1 MVFSG
6 LYRIFLPLGIL
17 RAIMR
22 SVFPIA
28 LLILALLLF
37 SAGCT
42 APGPGSPD
50 SSAPPSPGSPLRA
63 PDSPSPRADLNQ
75 VRTVHVNDIDIA
87 YKDLGRGEP
96 LILIMGYGMTMDLW
110 PPGLLAN
117 LSSKYR
123 VIIFDNRGMGN
134 TTASEKPFSLSL
146 FADDTAGLMDALN
159 ISKADV
165 LGWSMGADVAQE
177 LALHHPGKVDRL
189 ILYAGTS
196 GGKESVPASPDVIEK
211 LTNSSGSARERGE
224 RFFSLLFPAE
234 WLRGHPDSLAYFPI
248 PTESSPAESYV
259 RQVEAISSWNG
270 TYSRL
275 PGIRSPTLV
284 LTGADDVISVPG
296 NAFVIGGRIP
306 GAWVIQVPGGGHG
319 MMYQFPEQFERIVN
333 FFLAP

>member
-1 MVFSG
+1 MRPAF
-6 LYRIFLPLGIL
+6 PL
-17 RAIMR
+17 
-22 SVFPIA
+22 A
-28 LLILALLLF
+28 LFILALLLF

-42 APGPGSPD
+42 APPPNPGLPDNSSPSLPGSPHTNPVTQVPLVNP
-50 SSAPPSPGSPLRA
+50 AP
-63 PDSPSPRADLNQ
+63 
-75 VRTVHVNDIDIA
+75 VRTVRVDDINIS
-87 YKDLGRGEP
+87 YKDFGQGKP
-96 LILIMGYGMTMDLW
+96 LLLIIGYGMTMDLW

-117 LSSKYR
+117 LSSTHR
-123 VIIFDNRGMGN
+123 VIVFDNRGMGN

-146 FADDTAGLMDALN
+146 FADDAAGLMDALN

-177 LALHHPGKVDRL
+177 LALHHPGNVDRL
-189 ILYAGTS
+189 ILYAGS
-196 GGKESVPASPDVIEK
+196 AGGNESIPASPAVIEK

-234 WLRGHPDSLAYFPI
+234 WLHGHPDSRAYFPI
-248 PTESSPAESYV
+248 PTELSPAESYV

-284 LTGADDVISVPG
+284 LTGADDVISVPE

-319 MMYQFPEQFERIVN
+319 MMYQFTEQFERVVN
-333 FFLAP
+333 FFLAS